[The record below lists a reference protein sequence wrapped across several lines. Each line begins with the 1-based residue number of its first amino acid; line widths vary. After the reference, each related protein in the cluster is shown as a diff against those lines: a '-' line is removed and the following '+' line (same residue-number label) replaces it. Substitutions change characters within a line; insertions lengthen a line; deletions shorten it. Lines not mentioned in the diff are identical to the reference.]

1 MIRLR
6 SLIAVLLSLVL
17 LGAQQ
22 MAFAHMIGHLSGA
35 VGAAA
40 TATTATM
47 GDDAGHG
54 DALGLSHACTTCVGV
69 SALNGAAPLGTPAPL
84 ALDNAIAAP
93 VSADGPR
100 VAAGVSHLYH
110 ARAPPLGL

>member
-1 MIRLR
+1 MTRLR
-6 SLIAVLLSLVL
+6 PFIAVLLSLVL

-22 MAFAHMIGHLSGA
+22 MAFAHMIGHIGGTA
-35 VGAAA
+35 GTAA
-40 TATTATM
+40 TATM

-69 SALNGAAPLGTPAPL
+69 SALNGAAPFSAPL
-84 ALDNAIAAP
+84 PLSLDNAIATPAW
-93 VSADGPR
+93 ADGPR
-100 VAAGVSHLYH
+100 AAAGVPRRYH

>member
-1 MIRLR
+1 MTRLR
-6 SLIAVLLSLVL
+6 PFIAVLLSLLL

-22 MAFAHMIGHLSGA
+22 MAFAHMIGHL
-35 VGAAA
+35 GAAA
-40 TATTATM
+40 GAVTTVTTATM

-93 VSADGPR
+93 ASVDGPR
-100 VAAGVSHLYH
+100 VAAGAPRRYL
-110 ARAPPLGL
+110 ARAPPLVL